1 HQLLHSFPTR
11 RSSDLLLEHHRP
23 RRVDLAAA
31 LARDEGVRPAVQRG
45 GRRSAEPG
53 SRHLPRLGMDAGGR
67 RPRGPLRPQERHLP
81 RHRRGPRAAPAD
93 QRARPTPDRR
103 PPPAAAPLAA
113 APLPAPRL
121 HEPPALLRLRDLPE
135 RARRRP
141 ALPRWRRHPPASRGL
156 LGNGAHPARA
166 LRKARAVGLRH
177 ARHPAWQ
184 HLGPVHAA
192 RLVLGQA
199 ARQPRARPRAA
210 AAHRG
215 VPRPRELGAVS
226 RLGRGDVRRRRRA
239 RVPAA
244 VEGLPA
250 LLLAGGRARE
260 ELLVQRGLELGLAR
274 QDARVRRDLT
284 AAVIDAVVTEHED
297 GTPSDPDLEAFYQRE
312 RDFFARPGRLRV
324 RQLWCRADT
333 AADAPSAEARV
344 RAAAASLRAG
354 ADFAGV
360 RARLGDPEI
369 APLPD
374 ALLSPAKL
382 LDHLGPT
389 APRAALELEAGAVS
403 DPVRSATGYHVLQV
417 VEREAEWVPPRE
429 EIADEVLAEYRRRR
443 GERAL
448 RAYV

>member
-1 HQLLHSFPTR
+1 MRARGSVLLAIGAGAG
-11 RSSDLLLEHHRP
+11 
-23 RRVDLAAA
+23 VALAATGLVA
-31 LARDEGVRPAVQRG
+31 SGVTRGRGLPPGAVARVNG
-45 GRRSAEPG
+45 
-53 SRHLPRLGMDAGGR
+53 
-67 RPRGPLRPQERHLP
+67 
-81 RHRRGPRAAPAD
+81 
-93 QRARPTPDRR
+93 
-103 PPPAAAPLAA
+103 
-113 APLPAPRL
+113 
-121 HEPPALLRLRDLPE
+121 ALLRADDYTRSLDALERD
-135 RARRRP
+135 RRGGAEP
-141 ALPRWRRHPPASRGL
+141 ADRRFVL
-156 LGNGAHPARA
+156 D
-166 LRKARAVGLRH
+166 
-177 ARHPAWQ
+177 
-184 HLGPVHAA
+184 
-192 RLVLGQA
+192 RLI
-199 ARQPRARPRAA
+199 
-210 AAHRG
+210 
-215 VPRPRELGAVS
+215 
-226 RLGRGDVRRRRRA
+226 D
-239 RVPAA
+239 
-244 VEGLPA
+244 
-250 LLLAGGRARE
+250 E

-297 GTPSDPDLEAFYQRE
+297 GTPPDAELEAFYRRE

-333 AADAPSAEARV
+333 AADAPSAEARA

-354 ADFAGV
+354 EDFAGV

-389 APRAALELEAGAVS
+389 ALRAALELEAGAVS

-448 RAYV
+448 RAYLDGLRARADVEIAPSLR

>member
-1 HQLLHSFPTR
+1 MRARGSVLLAIGAGTG
-11 RSSDLLLEHHRP
+11 
-23 RRVDLAAA
+23 VALAATGLVA
-31 LARDEGVRPAVQRG
+31 SGVTRGRGLPPGAVARVNG
-45 GRRSAEPG
+45 
-53 SRHLPRLGMDAGGR
+53 
-67 RPRGPLRPQERHLP
+67 
-81 RHRRGPRAAPAD
+81 
-93 QRARPTPDRR
+93 
-103 PPPAAAPLAA
+103 
-113 APLPAPRL
+113 
-121 HEPPALLRLRDLPE
+121 ALLRADDYTRSLDALERD
-135 RARRRP
+135 RRGGAEP
-141 ALPRWRRHPPASRGL
+141 ADRRFVL
-156 LGNGAHPARA
+156 D
-166 LRKARAVGLRH
+166 
-177 ARHPAWQ
+177 
-184 HLGPVHAA
+184 
-192 RLVLGQA
+192 RLI
-199 ARQPRARPRAA
+199 
-210 AAHRG
+210 
-215 VPRPRELGAVS
+215 
-226 RLGRGDVRRRRRA
+226 D
-239 RVPAA
+239 
-244 VEGLPA
+244 
-250 LLLAGGRARE
+250 E

-297 GTPSDPDLEAFYQRE
+297 GTPSDADLEAFYRRE

-333 AADAPSAEARV
+333 AADAPSAEARA

-354 ADFAGV
+354 EDFAGV

-389 APRAALELEAGAVS
+389 ALRAALELEAGAVS

-448 RAYV
+448 RAYLDGLRARADVEIAPSLR

>member
-1 HQLLHSFPTR
+1 MRARGSVLLAIGAGAG
-11 RSSDLLLEHHRP
+11 
-23 RRVDLAAA
+23 VALAATGLVA
-31 LARDEGVRPAVQRG
+31 SGVTRGRGLPPGAVARVNG
-45 GRRSAEPG
+45 
-53 SRHLPRLGMDAGGR
+53 
-67 RPRGPLRPQERHLP
+67 
-81 RHRRGPRAAPAD
+81 
-93 QRARPTPDRR
+93 
-103 PPPAAAPLAA
+103 
-113 APLPAPRL
+113 
-121 HEPPALLRLRDLPE
+121 ALLRADDYTRSLDALERD
-135 RARRRP
+135 RRGGAEP
-141 ALPRWRRHPPASRGL
+141 ADRRFVL
-156 LGNGAHPARA
+156 D
-166 LRKARAVGLRH
+166 
-177 ARHPAWQ
+177 
-184 HLGPVHAA
+184 
-192 RLVLGQA
+192 RLI
-199 ARQPRARPRAA
+199 
-210 AAHRG
+210 
-215 VPRPRELGAVS
+215 
-226 RLGRGDVRRRRRA
+226 D
-239 RVPAA
+239 
-244 VEGLPA
+244 
-250 LLLAGGRARE
+250 E

-297 GTPSDPDLEAFYQRE
+297 GTPSDADLEAFYRRE

-333 AADAPSAEARV
+333 AADAPSADARA

-354 ADFAGV
+354 EDFAGV

-389 APRAALELEAGAVS
+389 ALRAALELEAGAVS

-448 RAYV
+448 RAYLDGLRARADVEIAPSLR